1 MELNNPANIPSV
13 DPVDS
18 QENGDPV
25 DNLSRDLF
33 VRHHQNARKREQGM
47 MVRLAEEVGISAEVA
62 GQYGSQIQG
71 KMPHDFSGYDR
82 SGSSAS

>member
-1 MELNNPANIPSV
+1 MELNNVNNMPNLG
-13 DPVDS
+13 DH
-18 QENGDPV
+18 ENGDPV

-47 MVRLAEEVGISAEVA
+47 RVRLAEEVGIPADVV
-62 GQYGSQIQG
+62 GHYGSEIQG

-82 SGSSAS
+82 SRSSAS